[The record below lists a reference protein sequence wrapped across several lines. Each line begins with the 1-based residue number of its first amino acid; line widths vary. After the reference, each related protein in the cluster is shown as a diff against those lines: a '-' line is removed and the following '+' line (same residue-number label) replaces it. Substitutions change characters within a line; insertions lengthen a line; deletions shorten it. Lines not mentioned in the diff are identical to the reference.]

1 MATIAILCE
10 KPSQARDWATALGL
24 DPAGLSGSVGPDQVT
39 VLPAHGFVYGYRQED
54 GRPAPHLMVPE
65 ALRDRYR
72 SWSLANLPW
81 DVGDFDW
88 SLHPL
93 ERPGGKGDGEQW
105 CRRDAK
111 ALLGFDELCLG
122 GDMDPWQEGDTGFLI
137 EAQRVLAA
145 GATHA
150 RITVAEFV
158 NQSPKVMRAAFDHRE
173 TVTDLTGDRRYTGP
187 EFRTRFDFLTMQYAR
202 MSRVLSGARVTPR
215 QGRLKSAI
223 TMLVGSQLDAIA
235 AYRKVPAYVNR
246 FKDELNVVYTSS
258 KEQTHGRKADVPGGY
273 HESDVVEDSRTPR
286 TTAPPQLPD
295 LAALGARLAP
305 RGVKPAELLKVY
317 QSMYEAGLVSYPRT
331 EDKKM
336 VGREQYQELLDNA
349 DAIAHVVGVSAS
361 LLTHRAMRAT
371 HMQKSGAHG
380 PNRPGPTVPDSLDE
394 VEQRFGA
401 TGRLVYDTLARAA
414 LALLADDY
422 HYTAVRGHV
431 KEYPDF
437 TGGVSIPGA
446 AGWHAVYNADVGDG
460 VNGDAASDDGLGLG
474 RHARPFVATV
484 YPPKPR
490 KPTIKW
496 LVARL
501 EDHSVGTGATRT
513 STIADV
519 SAKGRSALLTEHR
532 GALDLTETGAIA
544 YRLLPGTHIGD
555 MSATEQVYKVMGR
568 VMDGEVGF
576 EALDMVADW
585 VRDDIGVMTEN
596 AAKANLQGR
605 QAPSRPKVESSG
617 VRFNKTFNGHE
628 FTSAEVD
635 RLVAGEEITFDA
647 PSLSGGTRRIT
658 GRLKH
663 RTFTKDHRKVGFVAF
678 VASTARDYG
687 RLRNL

>member
-10 KPSQARDWATALGL
+10 KPSQARDWATALSL
-24 DPAGLSGSVGPDQVT
+24 NSARLAGSVGHDQVT
-39 VLPAHGFVYGYRQED
+39 ILPAHGFVYGYKQEG
-54 GRPAPHLMVPE
+54 GRPAPHLMVPKD
-65 ALRDRYR
+65 LRDRYR

-81 DVGDFDW
+81 NVDDFDW

-93 ERPGGKGDGEQW
+93 ERPDGKDDGARW
-105 CRRDAK
+105 CREDAK
-111 ALLGFDELCLG
+111 ALRGFDELCLG

-173 TVTDLTGDRRYTGP
+173 VVTNLTEDRRYTGP

-202 MSRVLSGARVTPR
+202 MSRVLSGAQVTPR

-235 AYRKVPAYVNR
+235 AYKKVPAYVNR

-258 KEQTHGRKADVPGGY
+258 KEQSYKRKADVPGGY
-273 HESDVVEDSRTPR
+273 HESDVVEDSRTPK

-336 VGREQYQELLDNA
+336 VGKEQYQELLDNA
-349 DAIAHVVGVSAS
+349 DAIAHAVGVNTS
-361 LLTHRAMRAT
+361 LLTHRTMRAT

-394 VEQRFGA
+394 VERRFGA

-422 HYTAVRGHV
+422 HYTAVKGHV
-431 KEYPDF
+431 KDYPDF

-446 AGWHAVYNADVGDG
+446 AGWHAVYNADVSDG
-460 VNGDAASDDGLGLG
+460 VNGDVTSDDGLGLG
-474 RHARPFVATV
+474 KRAKPFVATV

-519 SAKGRSALLTEHR
+519 SAKGKSALLTESR
-532 GALDLTETGAIA
+532 GALDLTEVGVIA

-555 MSATEQVYKVMGR
+555 LSATEQVYEVMGR
-568 VMDGEVGF
+568 VMKGEVGF

-585 VRDDIGVMTEN
+585 VRDDIGVMTDN

-617 VRFNKTFNGHE
+617 IRFNKTFNGHE
-628 FTSAEVD
+628 FTPAEVD

-647 PSLSGGTRRIT
+647 PSLTGGTRRIT

-663 RTFTKDHRKVGFVAF
+663 RTFTKDRRKVGFVAF
-678 VASTARDYG
+678 VASTAKDYIK
-687 RLRNL
+687 LKNL